1 MFSNIN
7 NTKTCFVIKITCL
20 KTRKR
25 LVILRRVE
33 VCVLVIKTKYAFI
46 IRGVV
51 KSKHYCQ
58 RKTPVDDR
66 GEENEICSAYFESLM
81 HRRSQRYFYC
91 NYSCPFVKARLRKK
105 SLGAIITR
113 WVERGSVV
121 DPEPHC
127 APALGQ
133 WWVTGLWGIVT
144 SGRRPSQNRGR
155 NRRQGRRPVNDPPS
169 LCLRGFSSNLH
180 CRIVNRTCCNLLRL
194 KRHENKRRE
203 KIKHILWRY

>member
-1 MFSNIN
+1 
-7 NTKTCFVIKITCL
+7 
-20 KTRKR
+20 
-25 LVILRRVE
+25 
-33 VCVLVIKTKYAFI
+33 
-46 IRGVV
+46 
-51 KSKHYCQ
+51 
-58 RKTPVDDR
+58 
-66 GEENEICSAYFESLM
+66 M

-113 WVERGSVV
+113 WVVRGSVV

-155 NRRQGRRPVNDPPS
+155 NRRQGRRPQATGRSTIPPS
-169 LCLRGFSSNLH
+169 LCHRGFSSNLH
-180 CRIVNRTCCNLLRL
+180 CRIVSRTCCNSLRL
-194 KRHENKRRE
+194 EPHENKKRE
-203 KIKHILWRY
+203 EIKHILWRYNIIDRQRVYTWATTTVGHSAIRCYFNFNKHLYSKLPRTLAIFDGRRDRNKYMLIKDFKLNYSKITFQSLFNR

>member
-7 NTKTCFVIKITCL
+7 NTKFVLLSKYRVF
-20 KTRKR
+20 KTRRR

-58 RKTPVDDR
+58 RKTAVDDR

-155 NRRQGRRPVNDPPS
+155 NRRQGRRPQATGRSTIPPHFVFAVS
-169 LCLRGFSSNLH
+169 LLTFIAGL
-180 CRIVNRTCCNLLRL
+180 
-194 KRHENKRRE
+194 
-203 KIKHILWRY
+203 